1 MFSWLK
7 FLYVFGAIGLL
18 IFYSNHL
25 FSQQK
30 MNLDTIQTVNV
41 ALKSLNIGD
50 LRNGLSYSMNKRD
63 VVNELILEVVR
74 VQKNHGKDLRI
85 SYAFLDYENKITEN
99 ENEIFGIQFRV
110 ELLNKNGE
118 VESISEQRQ
127 ILKGDFYE

>member
-18 IFYSNHL
+18 IFYSNTL

-30 MNLDTIQTVNV
+30 MNLNTIQTVNV
-41 ALKSLNIGD
+41 ALKSLNMGD
-50 LRNGLSYSMNKRD
+50 LRNGSSYSMNKRD

-85 SYAFLDYENKITEN
+85 SYAFLDHDNKITEN

-118 VESISEQRQ
+118 VESVSEQRQ

>member
-18 IFYSNHL
+18 IFYSNHF

-30 MNLDTIQTVNV
+30 MNLYTIQTVNV

-50 LRNGLSYSMNKRD
+50 LRNGSSYSMNKRD

-85 SYAFLDYENKITEN
+85 SYAFLDHDNKITEN
-99 ENEIFGIQFRV
+99 ENEIVGIQFRV

-118 VESISEQRQ
+118 VESVSEQRQ

>member
-18 IFYSNHL
+18 IFYSNTL

-30 MNLDTIQTVNV
+30 MNLNTIQTVNV
-41 ALKSLNIGD
+41 ALKSLNMGD
-50 LRNGLSYSMNKRD
+50 LRNGSSYSMNKRD

-85 SYAFLDYENKITEN
+85 SYAFLDHDNKITEN
-99 ENEIFGIQFRV
+99 ENEIVGIQFRV

-118 VESISEQRQ
+118 VESVSEQRQ